1 MKENEVCSRV
11 ETLQRKVLELSDM
24 VFFLE
29 SEVLAL
35 GNMLIKSK
43 YIDSKELNRMTE
55 LVLKQKV
62 KERENERNSS
72 PIHMTR
78 EELQSAIQ
86 EKIKQ

>member
-1 MKENEVCSRV
+1 MKENEICSRI
-11 ETLQRKVLELSDM
+11 EILQRKVLELSDM

-43 YIDSKELNRMTE
+43 HIDSKELNRMTE

-62 KERENERNSS
+62 KERENERSSS

-86 EKIKQ
+86 ENIKQ

>member
-1 MKENEVCSRV
+1 MKENEICSRI
-11 ETLQRKVLELSDM
+11 EILQRKVLELSDM

-43 YIDSKELNRMTE
+43 HIDPKELNRMTE

-62 KERENERNSS
+62 KERENERSSS

-86 EKIKQ
+86 ENIKQ

>member
-1 MKENEVCSRV
+1 MKENEVYSRV
-11 ETLQRKVLELSDM
+11 EMLQRKVSELSDM

-62 KERENERNSS
+62 KERENERSSS

>member
-1 MKENEVCSRV
+1 MKENEICSRI
-11 ETLQRKVLELSDM
+11 EILQRKVLELSDM

-43 YIDSKELNRMTE
+43 HIDSKELNRMTE

-86 EKIKQ
+86 ENIKQ

>member
-11 ETLQRKVLELSDM
+11 EILQRKVLELSDM